1 MSRLAY
7 TPLDVLAPLA
17 ELLDPAYPAEWRDI
31 ATALFVQLR
40 TSHDLAHL
48 GQPQLAQLALRL
60 AEGLRAEIGGSQPY
74 LSKGERYNQQ
84 VRDREIYA
92 ASNGRNIDELAHK
105 HGLTPRQVYNII
117 ATQADARQG
126 KLPFMIPP
134 EQPPGGDGD
143 D

>member
-74 LSKGERYNQQ
+74 LSKGDRYNQM
-84 VRDREIYA
+84 VRDRAIYA
-92 ASNGRNIDELAHK
+92 AANGRNIDELAHK

-117 ATQADARQG
+117 AAQADARQG

-134 EQPPGGDGD
+134 ENEDAD
-143 D
+143 ENEE